1 MSDLWE
7 VCRGKGLCWEELLKM
22 KLDIKDFLEG
32 DFIPEDARVICVAG
46 GSGSGKSFVAK
57 QIAEK
62 IGAKTLTMDDYIIPR
77 EITGNS
83 NWDLPRCWDL
93 KLLDTN
99 LRDFLEGKKFEKPI
113 YDFKEGVIS
122 EYETVESGDKFIIE
136 GLYALHNLIIPHVDF
151 CIFVESPE
159 DVRLARVVKRDF
171 LERSGYNEEKIT
183 KRWNETIQPAFLE
196 YVEPQKGKADLVL
209 LN

>member
-1 MSDLWE
+1 M
-7 VCRGKGLCWEELLKM
+7 KAIGLT
-22 KLDIKDFLEG
+22 DFLEG
-32 DFIPEDARVICVAG
+32 NFIPEDAKVICVAG

-62 IGAKTLTMDDYIIPR
+62 VGARILAMDDYILPR

-93 KLLDTN
+93 KLLDAN
-99 LRDFLEGKKFEKPI
+99 LKDFLEGKKFEKPI

-122 EYETVESGDKFIIE
+122 EYETVESEDKFIIE
-136 GLYALHNLIIPHVDF
+136 GLYALHDLVIPHADF
-151 CIFVESPE
+151 CIFVESSE

-171 LERSGYNEEKIT
+171 LERSGYDEGEIT
-183 KRWNETIQPAFLE
+183 KRWNKTIQPTFLE
-196 YVEPQKGKADLVL
+196 YVDSQKEKADLII